1 MKRVIAAIVLIL
13 AVAGFCVFNVVYI
26 ENSYNDL
33 KSDIDGIKES
43 YSSESVEAAQKK
55 AAEFE
60 EKWVKKEDN
69 LSVFVNHDIIDELGV
84 SISKLPIY
92 APLNE
97 ELFLAECKEIE
108 IGLLHM
114 LNDTKI
120 NMHSLF

>member
-13 AVAGFCVFNVVYI
+13 VVAGFCIFNVVYI

-84 SISKLPIY
+84 SISKLSIY
-92 APLNE
+92 APFNE

-120 NMHSLF
+120 NMHSLL